1 MNMIKSATRLVLA
14 VAILLTA
21 TASNAVA
28 QIDNR
33 NGNQFDQF
41 NQMSPD
47 GNISQRSSRNM
58 ADSLGTDKEIPK
70 GIKVWTVDQ
79 RFGDR
84 RQAELDTMSYMYP
97 NTIFTT
103 GLRGEYNTT
112 GNLGAPRINR
122 IFINRAET
130 DQFLFTQPYDYIVS
144 PVDQFHFTNT
154 LSPFTNLDYNTAGNR
169 TNGEDH
175 FKAKFAVNAG
185 KRLGVGFNVDYL
197 YGRGFYSSQST
208 SHFKYLMYGSYIGDR
223 YQAHLIFSTIT
234 QKVTENGGITNDEYI
249 KHPESFDDNYAT
261 NEIPTVLERNWNR
274 NNNLHVFLTHRF
286 NLGFNRKVKMSKEEI
301 EARKFAMASQ
311 KESQAQKDLEEARRK
326 AKREGREFDE
336 KKFKKQTFSGRPDNA
351 RVVNTSVP
359 TDSTSTKAPSERIA
373 VNGKAAADSLR
384 VLEAKAAQDTMW
396 MKNEYVP
403 VTSFIHTMKF
413 DTYRRIY
420 QAYETPK
427 DFYADTFNP
436 AGNYPGDSIYDKTT
450 HYRVQNTFA
459 ISLLEGFNKWAK
471 AGLKAF
477 VTSDLRHF
485 TLPTE
490 TEIAK
495 AYNEHNL
502 SIGGQL
508 IKSQGKTLH
517 YDATLETWLTGK
529 DAGQMKIDADADVNF
544 ALFGDTVRLQ
554 ASGFFHRLNPTFYY
568 RHYHSKHFWWDNDDM
583 SKIIHTRIEGKFGY
597 EKTKTTVRVAFDNIK
612 NHTFFAMGYNVTD
625 DFGRTGNTLS
635 VVQKSGAISLLTLEL
650 QQKLK
655 LGPLHW
661 DNVITYQK
669 SSDDMALPVP
679 DLNIYTNLFLR
690 FKIAR
695 VLKCDFGA
703 DARFFTKYYA
713 PDYSPAL
720 GQYAVQTGENRTE
733 VGNYPIVNVYANF
746 HLQRTRFFVMMSHIN
761 AGQGKPDYFLAPHY
775 PLNQRIFRFGVSWNF
790 YN

>member
-1 MNMIKSATRLVLA
+1 MIKSATRLVLA

-122 IFINRAET
+122 IFINRAEA

-197 YGRGFYSSQST
+197 YGRGFYSNQST

-274 NNNLHVFLTHRF
+274 NNNLHVFLTHRY

-311 KESQAQKDLEEARRK
+311 KENQAQKDLEEARRK

-351 RVVNTSVP
+351 RVVNTSAP

-384 VLEAKAAQDTMW
+384 ALEAKAAQDTMW

-517 YDATLETWLTGK
+517 YDATLEAWLTGK

-720 GQYAVQTGENRTE
+720 GQYAVQTSNNRTE

>member
-1 MNMIKSATRLVLA
+1 MIKSATRLVLA

-28 QIDNR
+28 QIDNL

-185 KRLGVGFNVDYL
+185 KRLGVGFNVDYM

-223 YQAHLIFSTIT
+223 YQAHLIFSTLT

-274 NNNLHVFLTHRF
+274 NNNLHVFLTHRY

-311 KESQAQKDLEEARRK
+311 KENQAQKDLEEARRK

-351 RVVNTSVP
+351 RVVNTSAP

-373 VNGKAAADSLR
+373 VNGKAAADSLNA
-384 VLEAKAAQDTMW
+384 LEAKAAQDTMW

>member
-1 MNMIKSATRLVLA
+1 MIKSATRLVLA

-274 NNNLHVFLTHRF
+274 NNNLHVFLTHRY
-286 NLGFNRKVKMSKEEI
+286 NLGFSRKVKMSKEEI

-311 KESQAQKDLEEARRK
+311 KENQAQKDLEEARRK

-351 RVVNTSVP
+351 RVVNTSAP

-384 VLEAKAAQDTMW
+384 ALEAKAAQDTMW

-403 VTSFIHTMKF
+403 VTSFIQTMKF

-544 ALFGDTVRLQ
+544 ALLGDTVRLQ

-583 SKIIHTRIEGKFGY
+583 SKIIHTRVEGKFGY

-720 GQYAVQTGENRTE
+720 GQYAVQTGEHRTE

>member
-1 MNMIKSATRLVLA
+1 MIKSATRLVLA

-185 KRLGVGFNVDYL
+185 KRLGVGFNVDYM

-286 NLGFNRKVKMSKEEI
+286 NLGFSRKVKMSKEEI

-311 KESQAQKDLEEARRK
+311 KENQAQKDLEEARRK

-351 RVVNTSVP
+351 RVVNTSAP

-384 VLEAKAAQDTMW
+384 AIEAKAAQDTMW

>member
-1 MNMIKSATRLVLA
+1 MIKSATRLVLA

-84 RQAELDTMSYMYP
+84 CQAELDTMSYMYP

-274 NNNLHVFLTHRF
+274 NNNLHVFLTHRY
-286 NLGFNRKVKMSKEEI
+286 NLGFSRKVKMSKEEI

-311 KESQAQKDLEEARRK
+311 KENQAQKDLEEARRK

-384 VLEAKAAQDTMW
+384 ALEAKAAQDTMW

-450 HYRVQNTFA
+450 HYRIQNTFA

-583 SKIIHTRIEGKFGY
+583 SKIIHTRVEGKFGY

>member
-1 MNMIKSATRLVLA
+1 MIKSATRLVLA

-274 NNNLHVFLTHRF
+274 NNNLHVFLTHRY
-286 NLGFNRKVKMSKEEI
+286 NLGFSRKVKMSKEEI

-311 KESQAQKDLEEARRK
+311 KENQAQKDLEEARRK

-351 RVVNTSVP
+351 RVVNTSAP

-384 VLEAKAAQDTMW
+384 ALEAKAAQDTMW

-720 GQYAVQTGENRTE
+720 GQYAVQTGNNRTE

>member
-1 MNMIKSATRLVLA
+1 MIKSATRLVLA

-197 YGRGFYSSQST
+197 YGRGFYSNQST

-223 YQAHLIFSTIT
+223 YQAHLIFSTIS

-274 NNNLHVFLTHRF
+274 NNNLHVFLTHRY
-286 NLGFNRKVKMSKEEI
+286 NLGFSRKVKMSKEEI

-311 KESQAQKDLEEARRK
+311 KENQAQKDLEEARRK

-384 VLEAKAAQDTMW
+384 ALEAKAAQDTMW

-720 GQYAVQTGENRTE
+720 GQYAVQTGDNRTE

>member
-1 MNMIKSATRLVLA
+1 MIKSATRLVLA

-185 KRLGVGFNVDYL
+185 KRLGVGFNVDYM

-286 NLGFNRKVKMSKEEI
+286 NLGFSRKVKMSKEEI

-311 KESQAQKDLEEARRK
+311 KENQAQKDLEEARRK

-351 RVVNTSVP
+351 RVVNTSAP

-384 VLEAKAAQDTMW
+384 AIEAKAAQDTMW

-597 EKTKTTVRVAFDNIK
+597 EKTKTTVRVAFDNIT

>member
-1 MNMIKSATRLVLA
+1 MIKSATRLVLA

-185 KRLGVGFNVDYL
+185 KRLGVGFNVDYM

-223 YQAHLIFSTIT
+223 YQAHLIFSTLT

-274 NNNLHVFLTHRF
+274 NNNLHVFLTHRY

-311 KESQAQKDLEEARRK
+311 KENQAQKDLEEARRK

-351 RVVNTSVP
+351 RVVNTSAP

-373 VNGKAAADSLR
+373 VNGKAAADSLNA
-384 VLEAKAAQDTMW
+384 LEAKAAQDTMW

-529 DAGQMKIDADADVNF
+529 DAGQLKIDADADVNF

-669 SSDDMALPVP
+669 SSDDVALPVP

-720 GQYAVQTGENRTE
+720 GQYAVQTGEHRTE

>member
-1 MNMIKSATRLVLA
+1 MIKSATRLVLA

-185 KRLGVGFNVDYL
+185 KCLGVGFNVDYM

-223 YQAHLIFSTIT
+223 YQAHLIFSTLT

-274 NNNLHVFLTHRF
+274 NNNLHVFLTHRY

-311 KESQAQKDLEEARRK
+311 KENQAQKDLEEARRK

-351 RVVNTSVP
+351 RVVNTSAP

-373 VNGKAAADSLR
+373 VNGKAAADSLNA
-384 VLEAKAAQDTMW
+384 LEAKAAQDTMW

-450 HYRVQNTFA
+450 HYRIQNTFA

-529 DAGQMKIDADADVNF
+529 DAGQMKIDADADINF

-669 SSDDMALPVP
+669 SSDDVALPVP

-720 GQYAVQTGENRTE
+720 GQYAVQTGDNRTE

>member
-1 MNMIKSATRLVLA
+1 MIKSATRLVLA

-185 KRLGVGFNVDYL
+185 KRLGVGFNVDYM

-208 SHFKYLMYGSYIGDR
+208 SHFTYLMYGSYIGDR
-223 YQAHLIFSTIT
+223 YQAHLIFSTLT

-274 NNNLHVFLTHRF
+274 NNNLHVFLTHRY

-311 KESQAQKDLEEARRK
+311 KENQAQKDLEEARRK

-351 RVVNTSVP
+351 RVVNTSAP

-373 VNGKAAADSLR
+373 VNGKAAADSLNA
-384 VLEAKAAQDTMW
+384 LEAKAAQDTMW

-450 HYRVQNTFA
+450 HYRIQNTFA

-529 DAGQMKIDADADVNF
+529 DAGQMKIDADADINF

>member
-1 MNMIKSATRLVLA
+1 MIKSATRLVLA

-286 NLGFNRKVKMSKEEI
+286 NLGFSRKVKMSKEEI

-311 KESQAQKDLEEARRK
+311 KENQAQKDLEEARRK

-351 RVVNTSVP
+351 RVVNTSAP

-384 VLEAKAAQDTMW
+384 ALEAKAAQDTMW

-450 HYRVQNTFA
+450 HYRIQNTFA

-568 RHYHSKHFWWDNDDM
+568 RHYHSKQFWWDNDDM

>member
-1 MNMIKSATRLVLA
+1 MIKSATRLVLA

-197 YGRGFYSSQST
+197 YGRGFYSNQST

-223 YQAHLIFSTIT
+223 YQAHLIFSTIS

-274 NNNLHVFLTHRF
+274 NNNLHVFLTHRY
-286 NLGFNRKVKMSKEEI
+286 NLGFSQKVKMSKEEI

-311 KESQAQKDLEEARRK
+311 KENQAQKDLEEARRK

-384 VLEAKAAQDTMW
+384 ALEAKAAQDTMW

-450 HYRVQNTFA
+450 HYRIQNTFA

-720 GQYAVQTGENRTE
+720 GQYAVQTGDNRTE

>member
-1 MNMIKSATRLVLA
+1 MIKSATRLVLA
-14 VAILLTA
+14 VAILQTA

-185 KRLGVGFNVDYL
+185 KCLGVGFNVDYM

-223 YQAHLIFSTIT
+223 YQAHLIFSTLT

-274 NNNLHVFLTHRF
+274 NNNLHVFLTHRY

-311 KESQAQKDLEEARRK
+311 KENQAQKDLEEARRK

-351 RVVNTSVP
+351 RVVNTSAP

-373 VNGKAAADSLR
+373 VNGKAAADSLNA
-384 VLEAKAAQDTMW
+384 LEAKAAQDTMW

-490 TEIAK
+490 TKIAK

-583 SKIIHTRIEGKFGY
+583 SKIIHTRVEGKFGY

-720 GQYAVQTGENRTE
+720 GQYAVQTGEHRTE

>member
-1 MNMIKSATRLVLA
+1 MIKSATRLVLA

-130 DQFLFTQPYDYIVS
+130 DQFMFTQPYDYIVS

-274 NNNLHVFLTHRF
+274 NNNLHVFLTHRY
-286 NLGFNRKVKMSKEEI
+286 NLGFSRKVKMSKEEI

-351 RVVNTSVP
+351 RVVNTSAP
-359 TDSTSTKAPSERIA
+359 IDSTSTKAPSERIA

-384 VLEAKAAQDTMW
+384 ALEAKAAQDTMW

-490 TEIAK
+490 TKIAK

-583 SKIIHTRIEGKFGY
+583 SKIIHTRVEGKFGY

>member
-1 MNMIKSATRLVLA
+1 MIKSATRLVLA

-185 KRLGVGFNVDYL
+185 KRLGVGFNVDYM

-223 YQAHLIFSTIT
+223 YQAHLIFSTLT

-274 NNNLHVFLTHRF
+274 NNNLHVFLTHRY

-311 KESQAQKDLEEARRK
+311 KENQAQKDLEEARRK

-336 KKFKKQTFSGRPDNA
+336 KKFKKQTFSGRPNNA
-351 RVVNTSVP
+351 RVVNTSAP

-373 VNGKAAADSLR
+373 VNGKAAADSLNA
-384 VLEAKAAQDTMW
+384 LEAKAAQDTMW

-450 HYRVQNTFA
+450 HYRIQNTFA

-529 DAGQMKIDADADVNF
+529 DAGQMKIDADADINF

-669 SSDDMALPVP
+669 SSDDVALPVP

-713 PDYSPAL
+713 PGYSPAL
-720 GQYAVQTGENRTE
+720 GQYAVQTGEHTTE

>member
-1 MNMIKSATRLVLA
+1 MIKSATRLVLA

-185 KRLGVGFNVDYL
+185 KRLGVGFNVDYM

-223 YQAHLIFSTIT
+223 YQAHLIFSTIS

-274 NNNLHVFLTHRF
+274 NNNLHVFLTHRY
-286 NLGFNRKVKMSKEEI
+286 NLGFSRKVKMSKEEI

-311 KESQAQKDLEEARRK
+311 KENQAQKDLEEARRK

-351 RVVNTSVP
+351 RVVNTSAP

-384 VLEAKAAQDTMW
+384 ALEAKAAQDTMW

-459 ISLLEGFNKWAK
+459 ISLLEGFNKWVK

-554 ASGFFHRLNPTFYY
+554 ASGFFHRLSPTFYY

-635 VVQKSGAISLLTLEL
+635 VVQKNGAISLLTLEL

-720 GQYAVQTGENRTE
+720 GQYAVQTGNNRTE

>member
-1 MNMIKSATRLVLA
+1 MIKSATRLVLA

-274 NNNLHVFLTHRF
+274 NNNLHVFLTHRY
-286 NLGFNRKVKMSKEEI
+286 NLGFSRKVKMSKEEI

-311 KESQAQKDLEEARRK
+311 KENQAQKDLEEARRK

-351 RVVNTSVP
+351 RVVNTSAP
-359 TDSTSTKAPSERIA
+359 IDSTSTKAPSERIA

-384 VLEAKAAQDTMW
+384 ALEAKAAQDTMW

-471 AGLKAF
+471 AGLKVF

-517 YDATLETWLTGK
+517 YDATLEAWLTGK

-720 GQYAVQTGENRTE
+720 GQYAVQTSNNRTE

>member
-1 MNMIKSATRLVLA
+1 MIKSATRLVLA

-311 KESQAQKDLEEARRK
+311 KENQAQKDLEEARRK

-351 RVVNTSVP
+351 RVVNTSAP

-384 VLEAKAAQDTMW
+384 ALEAKAAQDTMW

-450 HYRVQNTFA
+450 HYRIQNTFA

-669 SSDDMALPVP
+669 SSDGMALPVP

-720 GQYAVQTGENRTE
+720 GQYAVQTGEHRTE

>member
-1 MNMIKSATRLVLA
+1 MIKSATRLVLA

-185 KRLGVGFNVDYL
+185 KRLGVGFNVDYM

-223 YQAHLIFSTIT
+223 YQAHLIFSTLT

-274 NNNLHVFLTHRF
+274 NNNLHVFLTHRY

-311 KESQAQKDLEEARRK
+311 KENQAQKDLEEARRK

-351 RVVNTSVP
+351 RVVNTSAP

-373 VNGKAAADSLR
+373 VNGKAAADSLNA
-384 VLEAKAAQDTMW
+384 LEAKAAQDTMW

-450 HYRVQNTFA
+450 HYRIQNTFA

-529 DAGQMKIDADADVNF
+529 DAGQMKIDADADINF

-568 RHYHSKHFWWDNDDM
+568 RHYHLKHFWWDNDDM
-583 SKIIHTRIEGKFGY
+583 SKLIHTRIEGKFGY

>member
-1 MNMIKSATRLVLA
+1 MIKSATRLVLA

-274 NNNLHVFLTHRF
+274 NNNLHVFLTHRY
-286 NLGFNRKVKMSKEEI
+286 NLGFSRKVKMSKEEI

-311 KESQAQKDLEEARRK
+311 KENQAQKDLEEARRK

-351 RVVNTSVP
+351 RVVNTSAP

-384 VLEAKAAQDTMW
+384 ALEAKAAQDTMW

-713 PDYSPAL
+713 PNYSPAL
-720 GQYAVQTGENRTE
+720 GQYAVQTGNNRTE

>member
-1 MNMIKSATRLVLA
+1 MIKSATRLVLA

-185 KRLGVGFNVDYL
+185 KRLGVGFNVDYM

-223 YQAHLIFSTIT
+223 YQAHLIFSTLT

-274 NNNLHVFLTHRF
+274 NNNLHVFLTHRY

-311 KESQAQKDLEEARRK
+311 KENQAQKDLEEARRK

-336 KKFKKQTFSGRPDNA
+336 KKFKKQTFSGRPNNA
-351 RVVNTSVP
+351 RVVNTSAP

-373 VNGKAAADSLR
+373 VNGKAAADSLNA
-384 VLEAKAAQDTMW
+384 LEAKAAQDTMW

-450 HYRVQNTFA
+450 HYRIQNTFA

-529 DAGQMKIDADADVNF
+529 DAGQMKIDADADINF

-713 PDYSPAL
+713 PDYNPAL
-720 GQYAVQTGENRTE
+720 GQYAVQTGEHRTE

>member
-1 MNMIKSATRLVLA
+1 MIKSATRLVLA

-311 KESQAQKDLEEARRK
+311 KENQAQKDLEEARRK

-336 KKFKKQTFSGRPDNA
+336 KMFKKQTFSGRPDNA
-351 RVVNTSVP
+351 RVVNTSAP

-384 VLEAKAAQDTMW
+384 ALEAKAAQDTMW

-450 HYRVQNTFA
+450 HYRIQNTFA

-669 SSDDMALPVP
+669 SSDDVALPVP

-720 GQYAVQTGENRTE
+720 GQYAVQNGEHRTE

>member
-1 MNMIKSATRLVLA
+1 MIKSATRLVLA

-41 NQMSPD
+41 NQMPPD

-84 RQAELDTMSYMYP
+84 RQTELDTMSYMYP

-130 DQFLFTQPYDYIVS
+130 DQFMFTQPYDYIVS

-311 KESQAQKDLEEARRK
+311 KENQAQKDLEEARRK

-351 RVVNTSVP
+351 RIVNTNVP
-359 TDSTSTKAPSERIA
+359 TDSTSAKTPSERIA
-373 VNGKAAADSLR
+373 VTGKAAADSLR
-384 VLEAKAAQDTMW
+384 ALEAKAALDTMW

-517 YDATLETWLTGK
+517 YDATLEAWLTGK

-720 GQYAVQTGENRTE
+720 GQYAVQTSNNRTE

>member
-1 MNMIKSATRLVLA
+1 MIKSATRLVLA

-185 KRLGVGFNVDYL
+185 KRLGVGFNVDYM

-223 YQAHLIFSTIT
+223 YQAHLIFSTLT

-274 NNNLHVFLTHRF
+274 NNNLHVFLTHRY

-311 KESQAQKDLEEARRK
+311 KENQAQKDLEEARRK

-351 RVVNTSVP
+351 RVVNTSAP

-373 VNGKAAADSLR
+373 VNGKAAADSLNA
-384 VLEAKAAQDTMW
+384 LEAKAAQDTMW

-450 HYRVQNTFA
+450 HYRIQNTFA

-529 DAGQMKIDADADVNF
+529 DAGQMKIDADADINF

-554 ASGFFHRLNPTFYY
+554 ASGSFHRLNPRFYY
-568 RHYHSKHFWWDNDDM
+568 RHYHAKHFWWDNDDM

-669 SSDDMALPVP
+669 SSDDVALPVP

>member
-1 MNMIKSATRLVLA
+1 MIKSATRLVLA

-112 GNLGAPRINR
+112 GNLGAPRIYR
-122 IFINRAET
+122 IFINRAEA

-185 KRLGVGFNVDYL
+185 KRLGVGFNVDYM

-274 NNNLHVFLTHRF
+274 NNNLHVFLTHRY
-286 NLGFNRKVKMSKEEI
+286 NLGFSRKVKMSKEEI

-311 KESQAQKDLEEARRK
+311 KENQAQKDLDEARRK

-351 RVVNTSVP
+351 RVVNTSAP

-384 VLEAKAAQDTMW
+384 ALEAKAAQDTMW

-597 EKTKTTVRVAFDNIK
+597 EKTKTTVRVVFDNIK

-720 GQYAVQTGENRTE
+720 GQYAVQTGEHRTE

>member
-1 MNMIKSATRLVLA
+1 MIKSATRLVLA

-274 NNNLHVFLTHRF
+274 NNNLHVFLTHRY
-286 NLGFNRKVKMSKEEI
+286 NLGFSRKVKMSKEEI

-311 KESQAQKDLEEARRK
+311 KENQAQKDLEEARRK

-384 VLEAKAAQDTMW
+384 ALEAKAAQDTMW

-413 DTYRRIY
+413 DIYRRIY

-502 SIGGQL
+502 SIGAQL

-612 NHTFFAMGYNVTD
+612 NHTFFAMGYNVTED
-625 DFGRTGNTLS
+625 YGRTGNTLS

-720 GQYAVQTGENRTE
+720 GQYAVQTGDNRTE

>member
-1 MNMIKSATRLVLA
+1 MIKSATRLVLA

-185 KRLGVGFNVDYL
+185 KCLGVGFNVDYM

-223 YQAHLIFSTIT
+223 YQAHLIFSTLT

-274 NNNLHVFLTHRF
+274 NNNLHVFLTHRY

-311 KESQAQKDLEEARRK
+311 KENQAQKDLEEARRK

-351 RVVNTSVP
+351 RVVNTSAP

-373 VNGKAAADSLR
+373 VNGKAAADSLNA
-384 VLEAKAAQDTMW
+384 LEAKAAQDTMW

-450 HYRVQNTFA
+450 HYRIQNTFA

-490 TEIAK
+490 TKIAK

-529 DAGQMKIDADADVNF
+529 DAGQMKIDADADINF

-669 SSDDMALPVP
+669 SSDDVALPVP

-720 GQYAVQTGENRTE
+720 GQYAVQTGDNRTE

>member
-1 MNMIKSATRLVLA
+1 MIKSATRLVLA

-185 KRLGVGFNVDYL
+185 KCLGVGFNVDYM

-223 YQAHLIFSTIT
+223 YQAHLIFSTLT

-274 NNNLHVFLTHRF
+274 NNNLHVFLTHRY

-311 KESQAQKDLEEARRK
+311 KENQAQKDLEEARRK

-351 RVVNTSVP
+351 RVVNTSAP

-373 VNGKAAADSLR
+373 VNGKAAADSLNA
-384 VLEAKAAQDTMW
+384 LEAKAAQDTMW

-490 TEIAK
+490 TKIAK

-669 SSDDMALPVP
+669 SSDDVALPVP

-720 GQYAVQTGENRTE
+720 GQYAVQTGEHRTE

>member
-1 MNMIKSATRLVLA
+1 MIKSATRLVLA

-311 KESQAQKDLEEARRK
+311 KENQAQKDLEEARRK

-351 RVVNTSVP
+351 RVVNTSAP

-384 VLEAKAAQDTMW
+384 ALEAKAAQDTMW

-490 TEIAK
+490 TDIAK

-669 SSDDMALPVP
+669 SSDGMALPVP

-720 GQYAVQTGENRTE
+720 GQYAVQTGEHRTE

>member
-1 MNMIKSATRLVLA
+1 MIKSATRLVLA

-185 KRLGVGFNVDYL
+185 KRLGVGFNVDYM

-223 YQAHLIFSTIT
+223 YQSHLIFSTLT

-274 NNNLHVFLTHRF
+274 NNNLHVFLTHRY

-311 KESQAQKDLEEARRK
+311 KENQAQKDLEEARRK

-351 RVVNTSVP
+351 RVVNTSAP

-373 VNGKAAADSLR
+373 VNGKAAADSLNA
-384 VLEAKAAQDTMW
+384 LEAKAAQDTMW

-529 DAGQMKIDADADVNF
+529 DAGQLKIDADADVNF

-612 NHTFFAMGYNVTD
+612 NHTFFAMEYNVTD

-669 SSDDMALPVP
+669 SSDDVALPVP

-720 GQYAVQTGENRTE
+720 GQYAVQTGDNRTE

>member
-1 MNMIKSATRLVLA
+1 MIKSATRLVLA
-14 VAILLTA
+14 VALLLTA
-21 TASNAVA
+21 AASNAVA

-47 GNISQRSSRNM
+47 GNINQRSSRNM

-311 KESQAQKDLEEARRK
+311 KENQAQKDLEEARRK

-384 VLEAKAAQDTMW
+384 ALEAKAAQDTMW

-427 DFYADTFNP
+427 DFYANTFNP

-583 SKIIHTRIEGKFGY
+583 SKIIHTRIEGKFDY

-669 SSDDMALPVP
+669 SSDDVALPVP

-703 DARFFTKYYA
+703 DARFFTKYYT

-720 GQYAVQTGENRTE
+720 GQYAVQTGEHRTE